1 MRSKNMPLFLLPL
14 VIGGALF
21 FYYSNMRLN
30 TSQEK
35 APDSLRHD
43 LVKSS
48 HDQRLEK
55 FSLSG
60 FDDTGKSN
68 WKLEGETAK
77 IDPGQTIFL
86 NDNVTLHLRD
96 NTVIRTDHVQW
107 SQDGGTMRT
116 DAIVTVEH
124 ENATVRGRGAFG
136 KPNDGF
142 IQLNRDIEMVIN
154 QSTRLVCQGPMKIYY
169 KLNNMTFYRKVK
181 VTDTRGTLS
190 SNRMDVAFD
199 PDSRRI
205 KEITAIG
212 NVVIERGQDISKSQR
227 AIYSVDTGSVRLEGS
242 PEITLRQQS
251 GGLLDGALGNTPT

>member
-1 MRSKNMPLFLLPL
+1 MRSKTFPLLLLPL
-14 VIGGALF
+14 IIAGALL
-21 FYYSNMRLN
+21 YYYNNLKFNRSETRPIDAGRSLVV
-30 TSQEK
+30 K
-35 APDSLRHD
+35 A
-43 LVKSS
+43 S
-48 HDQRLEK
+48 HDQQLEK

-60 FDDTGKSN
+60 FDDKGKSN
-68 WKLEGETAK
+68 WKLEGESAK

-86 NDNVTLHLRD
+86 NDNVTLRLRD
-96 NTVIRTDHVQW
+96 NTLIRTDHVQW

-124 ENATVRGRGAFG
+124 ENATVRGRGAYG

-154 QSTRLVCQGPMKIYY
+154 QSTHLTCLGPLKIYY
-169 KLNNMTFYRKVK
+169 KDNNMTFYRKVK
-181 VTDTRGTLS
+181 VTDARGTLS

-199 PDSRRI
+199 PSSRKV

-212 NVVIERGQDISKSQR
+212 NVVIERGQDISRSKR

-242 PEITLRQQS
+242 PEITLLEKS
-251 GGLLDGALGNTPT
+251 GGLLDGALGN

>member
-1 MRSKNMPLFLLPL
+1 LRSKTLPLLFLPL
-14 VIGGALF
+14 IVAGAVL
-21 FYYSNMRLN
+21 YYYNNLRLDRRAPRGMDAAR
-30 TSQEK
+30 SAVVSSSRDQE
-35 APDSLRHD
+35 L
-43 LVKSS
+43 
-48 HDQRLEK
+48 QK

-68 WKLEGETAK
+68 WKLEGESAK

-86 NDNVTLHLRD
+86 NENVTLRLRD
-96 NTVIRTDHVQW
+96 NTIIRTDHVQW

-124 ENATVRGRGAFG
+124 ENATVRGRGAYG
-136 KPNDGF
+136 KPNEGF

-154 QSTRLVCQGPMKIYY
+154 QATRLVCAGPMKIYY
-169 KLNNMTFYRKVK
+169 KENNMTFYRKVK

-190 SNRMDVAFD
+190 SNRMDVSFD
-199 PDSRRI
+199 SETRKI

-212 NVVIERGQDISKSQR
+212 NVVIERGQDISKSKR

-242 PEITLRQQS
+242 PEITLREKS
-251 GGLLDGALGNTPT
+251 GGLIDGALGN

>member
-1 MRSKNMPLFLLPL
+1 MRSKTLPLLFLPL
-14 VIGGALF
+14 IIAGAV
-21 FYYSNMRLN
+21 FYYYNNLRLDR
-30 TSQEK
+30 
-35 APDSLRHD
+35 AGSLRPD
-43 LVKSS
+43 PTRSAVISSS
-48 HDQRLEK
+48 HDQELQK

-68 WKLEGETAK
+68 WKLEGESAK

-86 NDNVTLHLRD
+86 NENVTLRLRD
-96 NTVIRTDHVQW
+96 NTIIRTDHVQW

-136 KPNDGF
+136 KPNEGF

-154 QSTRLVCQGPMKIYY
+154 QSTRLICAGPMKIYY
-169 KLNNMTFYRKVK
+169 KENKMTFYRKVK

-190 SNRMDVAFD
+190 SNRMDVSFD
-199 PDSRRI
+199 PESRKI

-212 NVVIERGQDISKSQR
+212 NVVIERGQDISKSKR

-242 PEITLRQQS
+242 PEITLREKT
-251 GGLLDGALGNTPT
+251 GGLIDGALGN